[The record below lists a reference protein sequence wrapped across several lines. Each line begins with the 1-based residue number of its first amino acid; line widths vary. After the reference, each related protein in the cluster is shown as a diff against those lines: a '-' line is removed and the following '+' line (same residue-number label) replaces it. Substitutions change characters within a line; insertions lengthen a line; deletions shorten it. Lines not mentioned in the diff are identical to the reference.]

1 MTDSSDQDQSVPADS
16 VPIRAKGRGAQSAPA
31 NRFGQTYAEADLE
44 QVEHD
49 AEYLEDL
56 RNLKTDYLPDASKS
70 IISENDSPDI
80 PFRFS
85 LNPYRG
91 CLHGCSYCYARPTHE
106 YLGLNAGLDF
116 ETKIFFKE
124 DAPKL
129 LRDWLNRPGWTGQTI
144 VMSGVTDC
152 YQPVEREMRLTRQC
166 LEVMLEARQPV
177 GIVTKNSLVT
187 RDLDLLGEMARL
199 GIASVAVSLT
209 SLDQE
214 LTRVLEPRTAAP
226 AARLRA
232 LRELHEAG
240 VPTHVM
246 TAPIIPGLNDSEIP
260 ALLKA
265 AAETGVKSAGFQLLR
280 LPLAVK
286 PVFLEWLRRE
296 RPSEADRVESRI
308 RATREG
314 KLTASEFGK
323 RMSGTGEIAAQIRQ
337 TFEVFSRKFGLV
349 RKPDSLDSSQ
359 FRPPK
364 SSSGQLRLF

>member
-1 MTDSSDQDQSVPADS
+1 VG
-16 VPIRAKGRGAQSAPA
+16 RAFQ
-31 NRFGQTYAEADLE
+31 Q
-44 QVEHD
+44 Q
-49 AEYLEDL
+49 
-56 RNLKTDYLPDASKS
+56 
-70 IISENDSPDI
+70 
-80 PFRFS
+80 
-85 LNPYRG
+85 
-91 CLHGCSYCYARPTHE
+91 GCSYCYARPTHE
-106 YLGLNAGLDF
+106 YLGLNGGLDF

-129 LRDWLNRPGWTGQTI
+129 LRDWLNRPGWAGQTI

-166 LEVMLEARQPV
+166 LEVMLDARQPV

-187 RDLDLLGEMARL
+187 RDLDLLSEMARL

-232 LRELHEAG
+232 LKELHEAG

-280 LPLAVK
+280 LPMTVK
-286 PVFLEWLRRE
+286 PVFLEWLHRE

-323 RMSGTGEIAAQIRQ
+323 RMTGTGEIATQIRQ